1 VHEHRIPTRWTDFDT
16 LGHVTHAA
24 YPIYLDEA
32 RDAFMTGTVGSFEEW
47 PSVIAHIS
55 IDYRREIRRPAAE
68 VLVRTRVAEVGRT
81 SITFE
86 QEVVGP
92 EGEVSAVARSVVV
105 AWDSEARGSRELSDG
120 DRERLS
126 SSDA

>member
-1 VHEHRIPTRWTDFDT
+1 VHEHRIATRWTDFDT

-32 RDAFMTGTVGSFEEW
+32 RDAFLAGTVGSFEDW
-47 PSVIAHIS
+47 PTVIVHIS
-55 IDYRREIRRPAAE
+55 IDYRREIRRPVSE

-81 SITFE
+81 SISFE
-86 QEVVGP
+86 QEVVALG
-92 EGEVSAVARSVVV
+92 GEVSAMARAVVV
-105 AWDSEARGSRELSDG
+105 AWDSARRRPRELDDR

-126 SSDA
+126 PSGG